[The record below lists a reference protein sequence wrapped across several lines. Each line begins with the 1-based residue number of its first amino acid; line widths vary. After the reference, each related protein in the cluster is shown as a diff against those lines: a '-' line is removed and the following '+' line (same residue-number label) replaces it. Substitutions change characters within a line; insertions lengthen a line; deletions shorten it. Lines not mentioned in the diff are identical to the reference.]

1 MILHK
6 SDTKLQMLKE
16 QNKAN
21 NNRKTNKYKDHS
33 EFHFDRS
40 CNDHVTRIKK
50 MTGSCR
56 ELLQGS
62 LVVSA
67 VCVCFS
73 NITL

>member
-16 QNKAN
+16 QKAN

-40 CNDHVTRIKK
+40 CNEI
-50 MTGSCR
+50 M
-56 ELLQGS
+56 
-62 LVVSA
+62 
-67 VCVCFS
+67 
-73 NITL
+73 

>member
-16 QNKAN
+16 QSKAN

-50 MTGSCR
+50 DDW
-56 ELLQGS
+56 LLQRVIAG
-62 LVVSA
+62 VA
-67 VCVCFS
+67 GG
-73 NITL
+73 

>member
-6 SDTKLQMLKE
+6 SDTKLQMLKK

-21 NNRKTNKYKDHS
+21 NNKTNKYKDHS

-40 CNDHVTRIKK
+40 CNDHVTWIKK

-67 VCVCFS
+67 VCVF
-73 NITL
+73 

>member
-40 CNDHVTRIKK
+40 CNEI
-50 MTGSCR
+50 M
-56 ELLQGS
+56 
-62 LVVSA
+62 
-67 VCVCFS
+67 
-73 NITL
+73 